1 MHERYCI
8 PEAALKTTAGVP
20 LSAGPLWFM
29 WPLSHV
35 CCGCCLQ
42 VGNIGQANYA
52 ASKAGVEGLTRTVA
66 KELSR

>member
-20 LSAGPLWFM
+20 LSAGPLWFL

-35 CCGCCLQ
+35 CVVVVVC
-42 VGNIGQANYA
+42 
-52 ASKAGVEGLTRTVA
+52 R
-66 KELSR
+66 